1 MKRRDL
7 FKRITAAAAAAA
19 PVLPLDKVPTVV
31 KPTVNPLF
39 RDVFYAL
46 IAQPDGRIQ
55 MYGITPDG
63 RVFDPISQEATP
75 AAKAQP

>member
-7 FKRITAAAAAAA
+7 FKRIAAAAAA
-19 PVLPLDKVPTVV
+19 PVLPVEKVPTVV
-31 KPTVNPLF
+31 KPPANPLF

-46 IAQPDGRIQ
+46 ITQPDGRIQ

-63 RVFDPISQEATP
+63 RVFDPISQGATP
-75 AAKAQP
+75 ADSAQL